1 MPRRRRCRHAA
12 RTNRS
17 RSRAVFFRPCMP
29 CVTAWH
35 PLRASNPE
43 C

>member
-1 MPRRRRCRHAA
+1 MPVRRTHEPLAIA
-12 RTNRS
+12 S
-17 RSRAVFFRPCMP
+17 GFFRPYVP